1 MDATTPATPPP
12 ARRSPLRKVG
22 CALLAT
28 LAILLIALEVS
39 SRVADG
45 VLERRAR
52 TAGYVAPEEPAQF
65 DLWDR
70 LAYLTLEYG
79 SPKRGLEQGSPR
91 MGPHPYL
98 GYALVPGWSTPP
110 DAPKQAAHNSLG
122 FRGKETTWE
131 KPPGVFR
138 IVTTGGSSVYG
149 QSESGDAAIW
159 SQILE
164 ERLNAAGLGRRIEV
178 VNLGASGWTSTEM
191 LINLGI
197 RGLDLQPDLV
207 IVYEAINDMRAALY
221 TLGGEVQHDNTHW
234 RATWPVDRP
243 SRLERLLGKSRTYLL
258 WRRYATPYAIERV
271 DLGFYAMTN
280 YKRYLDDR
288 EHVRLYLHAPAA
300 PPDLGFEIYRR
311 NLEQMVAISRARG
324 ARILFATQALPRW
337 HLAGAPDEA
346 DQLAGFERIK
356 AIQREV
362 AARLDVPVCDSAAVV
377 ERELEAEV
385 QARIAAEAAANPARP
400 REEIVAD
407 LRRPRRADLLFF
419 GEVHPNDNGSEL
431 IARTIAQC
439 LLDSK
444 LLPR

>member
-1 MDATTPATPPP
+1 MDATTPATTPPR
-12 ARRSPLRKVG
+12 ARRSPLRKLG
-22 CALLAT
+22 CALFAT
-28 LAILLIALEVS
+28 LALVVLALEIVS
-39 SRVADG
+39 RGADG
-45 VLERRAR
+45 VLERRAS

-65 DLWDR
+65 DVWDR
-70 LAYLTLEYG
+70 LSYLTLEYG

-98 GYALVPGWSTPP
+98 GYALVPGWKTPP
-110 DAPKQAAHNSLG
+110 DAPKQASHNALG

-131 KPPGVFR
+131 KPPGVYR

-164 ERLNAAGLGRRIEV
+164 ERLNSAGLGRRVEV

-221 TLGGEVQHDNTHW
+221 TLGGEVKHDNTHW

-280 YKRYLDDR
+280 YKRYLEDR
-288 EHVRLYLHAPAA
+288 SIRLYLHAPEA
-300 PPDLGFEIYRR
+300 PPELGFEIYRR

-324 ARILFATQALPRW
+324 AQVLFATQALPRW
-337 HLAGAPDEA
+337 HLAGHPDEA
-346 DQLAGFERIK
+346 DQLSGFERIK
-356 AIQREV
+356 AIQLEV
-362 AARLDVPVCDSAAVV
+362 ASRLDVPVCDSAAVV

-385 QARIAAEAAANPARP
+385 QARIAAEVGAHPDRP
-400 REEIVAD
+400 RAEIVAD

-419 GEVHPNDNGSEL
+419 GEVHPNDAGSDL
-431 IARTIAQC
+431 IARAVAEC
-439 LLDSK
+439 LLSSS